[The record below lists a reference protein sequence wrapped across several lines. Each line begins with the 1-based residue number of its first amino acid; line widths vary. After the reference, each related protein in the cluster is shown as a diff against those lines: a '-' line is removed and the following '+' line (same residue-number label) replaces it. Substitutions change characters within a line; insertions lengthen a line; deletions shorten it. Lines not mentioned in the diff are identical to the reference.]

1 MIEYNK
7 EMENQE
13 KGEEEEENLQIKEKK
28 RHEGKRHFVLTEPL
42 IKLRRHMGQLVEQTD
57 KYGNFYGKN
66 PYEAARKASNSIF
79 ESFLLEGNL
88 FDGSQ
93 NLIFELKEIT
103 KDSSRKQ
110 YKYEVKREYLN
121 NPIVIQMKNNEKY
134 LIHFKNTIKSIK

>member
-1 MIEYNK
+1 MEEAKIEK
-7 EMENQE
+7 EEV
-13 KGEEEEENLQIKEKK
+13 IPIKK
-28 RHEGKRHFVLTEPL
+28 RHEGKRHFILTEPL

-93 NLIFELKEIT
+93 NLVFELKEIT
-103 KDSSRKQ
+103 KDSSHKN
-110 YKYEVKREYLN
+110 YKYEVKREYLKE
-121 NPIVIQMKNNEKY
+121 PIIIPLKNGEKY
-134 LIHFKNTIKSIK
+134 YIHFKNTIKSIK